1 MALNIT
7 GTYHLNS
14 VSHTAVFE
22 HKDYNDGCINFLDIK
37 GTGGNTTI
45 AFTDPPAATVDC
57 GPHDVRSRFS
67 RYFNWHHDG
76 AIYPSSYGF
85 NTTTHEVEV
94 IIGSR
99 NSGYLFSY
107 GKFVASSASTTTSIS
122 SSNTATST
130 GASTSASTGT
140 AKASSAAAS
149 SAASSDAT
157 MPTAS
162 TTGIITPSVV
172 YVAPSNSYVAPKSVP
187 SNLYKS
193 AATANSFSAASAAIA
208 AVFALLF

>member
-14 VSHTAVFE
+14 VSQTTVFQ
-22 HKDYNDGCINFLDIK
+22 HKDYNDGCINFLDIT
-37 GTGGNTTI
+37 GTGSNTTI
-45 AFTDPPAATVDC
+45 AFTDPPAATLDC
-57 GPHDVRSRFS
+57 GPRDVRSRFS
-67 RYFNWHHDG
+67 RYFDWHHDG
-76 AIYPSSYGF
+76 AIYPNSYGF
-85 NTTTHEVEV
+85 NTTTNNVEV

-107 GKFVASSASTTTSIS
+107 GKFVASSASTTTTTIS
-122 SSNTATST
+122 SSNTTATST
-130 GASTSASTGT
+130 GASTSAATGT
-140 AKASSAAAS
+140 AKPSGSSA
-149 SAASSDAT
+149 AASSDAT

-162 TTGIITPSVV
+162 TAGIITPSVV

-187 SNLYKS
+187 SNLYKG
-193 AATANSFSAASAAIA
+193 AATANSVSAAAGIA